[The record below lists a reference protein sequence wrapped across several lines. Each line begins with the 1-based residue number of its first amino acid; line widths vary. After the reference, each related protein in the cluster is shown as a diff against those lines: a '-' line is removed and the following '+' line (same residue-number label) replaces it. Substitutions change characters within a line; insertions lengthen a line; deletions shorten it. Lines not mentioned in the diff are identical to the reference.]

1 MVMIDTVLTIR
12 VMMRAEKMLVDTIG
26 KVSIVGMTILTDSSK
41 SKLGLAARNRRH
53 PGGWVA

>member
-1 MVMIDTVLTIR
+1 LTIR